1 MDLVERAVASLR
13 HQLLPARSRMAA
25 RVRSQSAGCIVVE
38 GGQRWRTGAN
48 SSGVLAIV
56 QNATVTEAAA
66 KAVMVVRSVMRPGWG
81 WRRTT
86 VVCPPKT
93 RSPNA

>member
-1 MDLVERAVASLR
+1 MAGPGETASGCLLRERLF
-13 HQLLPARSRMAA
+13 LPGTEGGIT
-25 RVRSQSAGCIVVE
+25 VPIVVDP
-38 GGQRWRTGAN
+38 ADM
-48 SSGVLAIV
+48 
-56 QNATVTEAAA
+56 AA

-93 RSPNA
+93 RSPSA